1 MHIDTQTMEDVRLF
15 KKEMEDAFIHYLSSM
30 HDFNR
35 ADKKYRE
42 TLEAY
47 LDILES
53 LADVE

>member
-1 MHIDTQTMEDVRLF
+1 MHIDTQAMEDVRLF
-15 KKEMEDAFIHYLSSM
+15 KQEMEDAFLHYLSSM
-30 HDFNR
+30 QDFNR

>member
-1 MHIDTQTMEDVRLF
+1 MQIDTQTMEDVRLF

-30 HDFNR
+30 QDFNR

>member
-15 KKEMEDAFIHYLSSM
+15 KKEMEDAFLHYLSSM
-30 HDFNR
+30 QDFNR
-35 ADKKYRE
+35 SDKKYRE

>member
-15 KKEMEDAFIHYLSSM
+15 KREMEDAFIHYLSSM
-30 HDFNR
+30 QDFNR

>member
-30 HDFNR
+30 QDFNR

>member
-30 HDFNR
+30 QDFNR
-35 ADKKYRE
+35 SDKKYRE